1 MRMLRS
7 LGFLLLAGVLLGIPA
22 VSQAQIA
29 VGISVHIGP
38 PVLPLYA
45 QPVCPGP
52 GYIWTPGYWAW
63 SEDTGGYYWVPGTWV
78 IAPEPGF
85 LWTPGYWGFSEGVYF
100 WHAGYW
106 GPHVG
111 FYGGINYGYGYTG
124 VGFWGGEWRGREFV
138 YNRSVTNI
146 NTTVIN
152 NYYNRTVVVNNT
164 TVNNASYNGGPHG
177 IQARPSERDRIA
189 EHDRHIEARHE
200 QIEHDH
206 AARTDRRQW
215 ASENHGRP
223 AVAASG
229 RPGDFHRDVVAA
241 REASHREAVRPDRPE
256 HGADNRGFGR
266 NDRPSND
273 RPSNMGGRDRENG
286 KLSGNDRPNNS
297 HVDNRRNDRPVQD
310 SRGHGP
316 DPRGEARGN
325 PRVDHSSAP
334 VERGKPSYDRG
345 PAPRAVDH
353 AAPPQHGPDHG
364 SAAHGNGNG
373 SGGRAESKPEEH
385 GKDRGK
391 P

>member
-1 MRMLRS
+1 MRILRY
-7 LGFLLLAGVLLGIPA
+7 LGFLLLVGTLLIA
-22 VSQAQIA
+22 VAPSQAQVAIG
-29 VGISVHIGP
+29 VSVRIGP
-38 PVLPLYA
+38 PVLPVYA

-52 GYIWTPGYWAW
+52 GYIWTPGFWAW
-63 SEDTGGYYWVPGTWV
+63 SEDLDGYYWVPGTWV

-85 LWTPGYWGFSEGVYF
+85 LWTPGYWGFGEGVYI

-164 TVNNASYNGGPHG
+164 TVNNVSYNGGPHG
-177 IQARPSERDRIA
+177 IQSRPTHDEERWA
-189 EHDRHIEARHE
+189 HERHIEARHE
-200 QIEHDH
+200 QIEHEH
-206 AARTDRRQW
+206 AARADRRQW

-256 HGADNRGFGR
+256 HAADNRGFGR
-266 NDRPSND
+266 NDRPANA
-273 RPSNMGGRDRENG
+273 GGRDRENG
-286 KLSGNDRPNNS
+286 KFGGNDRPNNS
-297 HVDNRRNDRPVQD
+297 HIDNRRDDRPVQD

-325 PRVDHSSAP
+325 PHVNNASAAHGP
-334 VERGKPSYDRG
+334 DPRGEARG
-345 PAPRAVDH
+345 NPHVDH
-353 AAPPQHGPDHG
+353 AAPPQHGQDHG
-364 SAAHGNGNG
+364 SASHGKGNGNG
-373 SGGRAESKPEEH
+373 GHPESKPEEH